1 MHNTLAVAATLHGL
15 QERPAD
21 TRDAVTVDAGATYE
35 VRFAAGDRGT
45 YLYWAR
51 TPDGQRGAGSLGPRL
66 VQGCGT
72 YVDDI
77 RIAGLRHNRVQDQTE
92 RLTLQLVKRSKDVA
106 MST

>member
-35 VRFAAGDRGT
+35 VRFAAGDPGT

-66 VQGCGT
+66 VQGCGN
-72 YVDDI
+72 
-77 RIAGLRHNRVQDQTE
+77 LRRRHQDRRPAAHRVQDQTE